1 MVSSF
6 GGLGGLESKLETNF
20 SSGLAPDTIEKNRS
34 KYGVNSSPSKEIDS
48 WLQMFINSFDDP
60 TLILLIISAG
70 TTSSATSV
78 VLLVAI
84 ITATQE
90 HDKETKFQELNKVS
104 ESINVSVLRNSN
116 ITVINTEQVV
126 VGDIVQL
133 DAGDLVPADG
143 VYVSGSDVATDES
156 SLTGEPDEVSKGH
169 QGDGTCRMLVL
180 AVGVNSEW
188 GRIKTGLE
196 TETVNTPLQDKLEIL
211 AENIGYMGMAFA
223 AATFIAMMASWY
235 MLAEETRSQGLFETV
250 LEAFIMAVTIV
261 VVAIPEGLPL
271 AVAISL
277 AYSTKKMMAD
287 NNLIR
292 ILAACE
298 TMGNAT
304 TICSDKTGTLTQNRM
319 TVVAGWMAD
328 EYYEGTNAKGICC
341 NSTASLG
348 TTDTA
353 VIGNKTEG
361 ALLLFAAKNFQCDYT
376 TVRNENFLATRG
388 DRLYTFTSA
397 RKSMSVLIMGDSNST
412 SSAPKTSKGSTSR
425 GNSNGGVV
433 SYTKGASEVIISK
446 CTHYTNADVL
456 SDTVDR
462 MAKQALRTAA
472 EADDVNTVE
481 SGMCLDAVFGI
492 KDPLRP
498 DVTDAVRT
506 CQNAASAIARECGIL
521 TEGGVV
527 LDGPTFRSMSPSDLD
542 QVLPKLQV
550 LARSSPMDKHTL
562 VTPVLPGYYDEWI
575 AARETG
581 GDVVGVTGDGT
592 NDGPALKAADVGLSM
607 GLSGTD
613 VAKAASSIVILD
625 DNFAS
630 IVKAVK
636 WGRSVFDNIRKFLQ
650 FQLTVNVVALT
661 VTFVSAYLGQDPP
674 LNARLPYRRD
684 ASLISLHMI
693 RNIAIQ
699 SIYQIALLSSSEHTS
714 LIFTTFVICQLFN
727 EINAR
732 SIDDKMN
739 VFSGIFDNG
748 LFIGVIAVTS
758 CVQWVLVENPK
769 VNWLIGA
776 VSLPEGGWYKCI
788 VLGSLSLP
796 LGGLMR
802 MIPVPLRTSDTH
814 EPSPL
819 IKNSVD
825 NNKKA
830 PGTMKIEFSF
840 SFAMW
845 ILACLLILCHASAE
859 FFPLWIVHLRAHGGS
874 FAMFASA
881 GLNALVKV
889 LKPLAKLID
898 L

>member
-60 TLILLIISAG
+60 TLILLIISARFSG
-70 TTSSATSV
+70 F
-78 VLLVAI
+78 AI

-90 HDKETKFQELNKVS
+90 HDKEKKFQELNKVS

-169 QGDGTCRMLVL
+169 QGDGLYLYSGSRLTRGTCRMLVL

-328 EYYEGTNAKGICC
+328 EYYEGTNALMVEHLSKGICC

-376 TVRNENFLATRG
+376 TVR
-388 DRLYTFTSA
+388 
-397 RKSMSVLIMGDSNST
+397 
-412 SSAPKTSKGSTSR
+412 
-425 GNSNGGVV
+425 
-433 SYTKGASEVIISK
+433 
-446 CTHYTNADVL
+446 
-456 SDTVDR
+456 
-462 MAKQALRTAA
+462 
-472 EADDVNTVE
+472 
-481 SGMCLDAVFGI
+481 
-492 KDPLRP
+492 
-498 DVTDAVRT
+498 
-506 CQNAASAIARECGIL
+506 
-521 TEGGVV
+521 
-527 LDGPTFRSMSPSDLD
+527 
-542 QVLPKLQV
+542 
-550 LARSSPMDKHTL
+550 
-562 VTPVLPGYYDEWI
+562 
-575 AARETG
+575 
-581 GDVVGVTGDGT
+581 
-592 NDGPALKAADVGLSM
+592 
-607 GLSGTD
+607 
-613 VAKAASSIVILD
+613 
-625 DNFAS
+625 
-630 IVKAVK
+630 
-636 WGRSVFDNIRKFLQ
+636 
-650 FQLTVNVVALT
+650 
-661 VTFVSAYLGQDPP
+661 
-674 LNARLPYRRD
+674 
-684 ASLISLHMI
+684 
-693 RNIAIQ
+693 
-699 SIYQIALLSSSEHTS
+699 
-714 LIFTTFVICQLFN
+714 
-727 EINAR
+727 
-732 SIDDKMN
+732 
-739 VFSGIFDNG
+739 
-748 LFIGVIAVTS
+748 
-758 CVQWVLVENPK
+758 
-769 VNWLIGA
+769 
-776 VSLPEGGWYKCI
+776 
-788 VLGSLSLP
+788 
-796 LGGLMR
+796 
-802 MIPVPLRTSDTH
+802 
-814 EPSPL
+814 
-819 IKNSVD
+819 
-825 NNKKA
+825 
-830 PGTMKIEFSF
+830 
-840 SFAMW
+840 
-845 ILACLLILCHASAE
+845 
-859 FFPLWIVHLRAHGGS
+859 
-874 FAMFASA
+874 
-881 GLNALVKV
+881 
-889 LKPLAKLID
+889 
-898 L
+898 